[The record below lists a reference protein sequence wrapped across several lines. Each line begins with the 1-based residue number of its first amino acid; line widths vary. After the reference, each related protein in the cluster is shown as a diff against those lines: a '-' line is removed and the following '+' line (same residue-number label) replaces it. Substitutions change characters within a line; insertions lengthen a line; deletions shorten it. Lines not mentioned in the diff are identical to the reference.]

1 MPGKSSNSLLDA
13 ARQYRRQYHWCIIP
27 ADAETKKAA
36 VPWKKYQ
43 AERPS
48 EDQTIEWF
56 GGGQYDALAVV
67 GGAVSDHLV
76 VLDFDSPET
85 WEWWNKN
92 HTDKGLPTEASTRGG
107 HVFMRWP
114 NCVSQTPK
122 DQDVELRS
130 RALITLVSP
139 SPGKHWLVT
148 PNGQIPLF
156 NPFTLGL
163 EAFGICEKFS
173 ANLEKIET
181 QSVGRFAAPGAT
193 LPPSFAPID
202 SSQLPEEQEETEDP
216 EDTEE
221 PEDIE
226 ESKIASV
233 SSCSSVNLE
242 SIDAEKVQTK
252 IDEAII
258 ATLPIDTGQRDRCVF
273 TFCRWLKAIPEL
285 RDRSAAELRPTIQK
299 WHTRAYPAI
308 GTKPFEATWKDF
320 VYGWKRVKWPRG
332 MLLDAAFQKALEDTK
347 TPPEAATYEDPRN
360 QLLVRICW
368 QLQQVHGNQP
378 FYLALRT
385 AGSLLD
391 LSHTEASKRLEMLM
405 ADGILVIATPHTN
418 IFATRYRYIR
428 KPQPK
433 ELS

>member
-181 QSVGRFAAPGAT
+181 QSVARSAAPGAT
-193 LPPSFAPID
+193 LASSFAMTQ
-202 SSQLPEEQEETEDP
+202 SSHL
-216 EDTEE
+216 TEE
-221 PEDIE
+221 GQKKDRREKEMASAVVCTHLETSSVKLSELDAKTRRDIE
-226 ESKIASV
+226 HAI
-233 SSCSSVNLE
+233 SS
-242 SIDAEKVQTK
+242 
-252 IDEAII
+252 
-258 ATLPIDTGQRDRCVF
+258 TLPQGPQQRNKAIFRLCQSLKGIAALRDHPARHLREIVQEWHRRALPVIDTKDF
-273 TFCRWLKAIPEL
+273 DE
-285 RDRSAAELRPTIQK
+285 
-299 WHTRAYPAI
+299 
-308 GTKPFEATWKDF
+308 TWKDF
-320 VYGWKRVKWPRG
+320 VHGWPRVKWPKG
-332 MLLDAAFQKALEDTK
+332 VVLGLALAKALEDT
-347 TPPEAATYEDPRN
+347 TNPAEASIYTDPRN
-360 QLLVRICW
+360 QLLVRVCW
-368 QLQQVHGNQP
+368 QLQQMCGDSP
-378 FYLALRT
+378 FFLSCRN
-385 AGSLLD
+385 AGRIME
-391 LSHTEASKRLEMLM
+391 LSHVEGSKRLEMLC
-405 ADGILVIATPHTN
+405 ADGILEVVEHYTN
-418 IFATRYRYIR
+418 NKATRYRCITR
-428 KPQPK
+428 ETK
-433 ELS
+433 